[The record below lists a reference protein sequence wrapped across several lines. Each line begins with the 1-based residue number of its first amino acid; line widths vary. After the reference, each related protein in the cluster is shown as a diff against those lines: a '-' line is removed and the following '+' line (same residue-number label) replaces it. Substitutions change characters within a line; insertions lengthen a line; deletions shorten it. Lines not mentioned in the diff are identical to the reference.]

1 MKKKVFFVDSKETH
15 ELVFRALGAKRC
27 LCPLCSHT
35 RKKRNESTL
44 CWDHTKNVGY
54 CQHCGAVCV
63 LHKEQSDQGLAHVQQ
78 PAPEPKIDPAAQHA
92 RLTARYPHH
101 KRSLSPRVIA
111 WLEARGIDAEV
122 AKRMGCFS
130 IPMGHDD
137 EAIAFV
143 FRRDGLET
151 NIKFRTL
158 KEKGYFF
165 ATSGALMH
173 PYHAD
178 AIGKHNTLIITEGEM
193 DSIACVCAELPNTTG
208 VPNGA
213 GSKNMAWLDT
223 YAEELAKVELFYI
236 AVDDDE
242 RGHELREALIDKLGA
257 ERCRIV
263 TYNGHKDAN
272 ELLQNEGKE
281 ALNAQLQAASQPE
294 IANTLNLENEYDS
307 FEQLFTEGGL
317 KGLKIDM
324 PEIDDIVSWR
334 TGSFVVVTGIP
345 GHGKSEFIDFLT
357 VSLNRLHGFKT
368 LFFSPENDPVT
379 YHMSKLSMK
388 ISGKRFGTDY
398 MTREELSRVYTDIK
412 QNFFFI
418 DPDLYDIDQILEI
431 ATAMV
436 KTHGIKVFVVD
447 PFNTLELKNPENISE
462 TNVINRL
469 LGKFKAFVRNY
480 NVSLILSAH
489 PRKMDILGKNDVA
502 SYREPTLYD
511 ISGSANFYNRCDYG
525 ITVHRADKDVKDS
538 KGDRNYTNITFEKIR
553 WRELGQPASCKLR
566 YNYVNGRYDS
576 MHKTAAEWDYSWWE
590 SCEQTPSETCRQT
603 TDEVNE
609 HVA

>member
-1 MKKKVFFVDSKETH
+1 MRKKVFFVDSKETH

-63 LHKEQSDQGLAHVQQ
+63 LHKEQPVQTQ
-78 PAPEPKIDPAAQHA
+78 TQQSAPEPVIDPQAQHA
-92 RLTARYPHH
+92 RLVSRYSLN
-101 KRSLSPRVIA
+101 KRSLSPHAIE
-111 WLEARGIDAEV
+111 WLDARGIDAEV
-122 AKRMGCFS
+122 ARQMGCFS
-130 IPMGHDD
+130 IPMGRDD

-143 FRRDGLET
+143 FKRDGLET

-173 PYHAD
+173 PYNAD
-178 AIGKHNTLIITEGEM
+178 AIGKYSTLIITEGEM
-193 DSIACVCAELPNTTG
+193 DSIACLCAELPNTIG

-213 GSKNMAWLDT
+213 GSKNMAWIDT
-223 YAEELAKVELFYI
+223 YAAEMIKVERFYI
-236 AVDDDE
+236 AADDDA
-242 RGHELREALIDKLGA
+242 RGYELRQALIDKLGA
-257 ERCRIV
+257 ERCHIV
-263 TYNGHKDAN
+263 TYNGYKDAN
-272 ELLQNEGKE
+272 ELLQNGGKE
-281 ALNAQLQAASQPE
+281 ALKAQLQKASQPE
-294 IANTLNLENEYDS
+294 IEHIINLSNELDN
-307 FEQLFTEGGL
+307 FEKFFADGGM

-324 PEIDDIVSWR
+324 PEIDEIVSWR
-334 TGSFVVVTGIP
+334 PGSFIVVTGIP
-345 GHGKSEFIDFLT
+345 GHGKSEFIDFLV

-388 ISGKRFGTDY
+388 ITGKRFGTPY
-398 MTREELSRVYTDIK
+398 MTHEEMSTVYTDIK

-418 DPDLYDIDQILEI
+418 EPDLFDIDQILEL
-431 ATAMV
+431 AAVMV
-436 KTHGIKVFVVD
+436 KMHGIKVFVVD

-469 LGKFKAFVRNY
+469 LGKFKDFVRNY
-480 NVSLILSAH
+480 NVSMILSAH
-489 PRKMDILGKNDVA
+489 PRKMDVLGKSDVA
-502 SYREPTLYD
+502 NHREPTLYD

-525 ITVHRADKDVKDS
+525 IIVHRADKDVKDS

-576 MHKTAAEWDYSWWE
+576 IHKTAAEWDYTWWE
-590 SCEQTPSETCRQT
+590 SYEQTTDETCQQT

>member
-1 MKKKVFFVDSKETH
+1 MRKKVFFVDSKETH

-63 LHKEQSDQGLAHVQQ
+63 LHKEQPVQTQ
-78 PAPEPKIDPAAQHA
+78 TQQSAPEPVIDPQAQHA
-92 RLTARYPHH
+92 RLVSRYSLN
-101 KRSLSPRVIA
+101 KRSLSPHAIE

-122 AKRMGCFS
+122 ARQMGCFS
-130 IPMGHDD
+130 IPMGRDD

-143 FRRDGLET
+143 FKRDGLET

-173 PYHAD
+173 PYNAD
-178 AIGKHNTLIITEGEM
+178 AIGKYSTLIITEGEM
-193 DSIACVCAELPNTTG
+193 DSIACLCAELPNTIG

-213 GSKNMAWLDT
+213 GSKNMAWIDT
-223 YAEELAKVELFYI
+223 YAEEMIKVERFYI
-236 AVDDDE
+236 AADDDA
-242 RGHELREALIDKLGA
+242 RGYELRQALIDKLGA
-257 ERCRIV
+257 ERCHIV
-263 TYNGHKDAN
+263 TYNGYKDAN
-272 ELLQNEGKE
+272 ELLQNGGKE
-281 ALNAQLQAASQPE
+281 ALKAQLQKASQPE
-294 IANTLNLENEYDS
+294 IEHIINLSNELDN
-307 FEQLFTEGGL
+307 FEKFFADGGM

-324 PEIDDIVSWR
+324 PEIDEIVSWR
-334 TGSFVVVTGIP
+334 PGSFIVVTGIP
-345 GHGKSEFIDFLT
+345 GHGKSEFIDFLV

-388 ISGKRFGTDY
+388 ITGKRFGTPY
-398 MTREELSRVYTDIK
+398 MTHEEMSTVYTDIK

-418 DPDLYDIDQILEI
+418 EPDLFDIDQILEL
-431 ATAMV
+431 AAVMV
-436 KTHGIKVFVVD
+436 KMHGIKVFVVD

-469 LGKFKAFVRNY
+469 LGKFKDFIRNY
-480 NVSLILSAH
+480 NVSMILSAH
-489 PRKMDILGKNDVA
+489 PRKMDVLGKSDVA
-502 SYREPTLYD
+502 NHREPTLYD

-525 ITVHRADKDVKDS
+525 IIVHRADKDVKDS

-576 MHKTAAEWDYSWWE
+576 MHKTAAEWDYTWWE

>member
-1 MKKKVFFVDSKETH
+1 MRKKVFFVDSKETH

-35 RKKRNESTL
+35 RKKRNEPTL
-44 CWDHTKNVGY
+44 CWDYTKNVGY

-63 LHKEQSDQGLAHVQQ
+63 LHKEQPVQPQ
-78 PAPEPKIDPAAQHA
+78 TQQSAPEPVIDPQAQHA
-92 RLTARYPHH
+92 RLVSRYPLD
-101 KRSLSPRVIA
+101 KRSLSPRA
-111 WLEARGIDAEV
+111 GEWLEARGIDAEI
-122 AKRMGCFS
+122 ARQMGCFS
-130 IPMGHDD
+130 IPMGRDD

-173 PYHAD
+173 PYNAD
-178 AIGKHNTLIITEGEM
+178 AIGKHTTLIITEGEM
-193 DSIACVCAELPNTTG
+193 DSIACLCAELPNTIG

-213 GSKNMAWLDT
+213 GSKNMAWIDT
-223 YAEELAKVELFYI
+223 YAAEMAAVECFYI
-236 AVDDDE
+236 AADDDA
-242 RGHELREALIDKLGA
+242 RGHELRQALIDKLGA
-257 ERCRIV
+257 ERCHIV
-263 TYNGHKDAN
+263 TYNGYKDAN

-281 ALNAQLQAASQPE
+281 ALKAQLQMASQPE
-294 IANTLNLENEYDS
+294 IEHIINLSNELDS
-307 FEQLFTEGGL
+307 FEKFFADGGM

-324 PEIDDIVSWR
+324 PEIDQIVSWR
-334 TGSFVVVTGIP
+334 TGSFIVVTGIP
-345 GHGKSEFIDFLT
+345 GHGKSEFIDFLV

-388 ISGKRFGTDY
+388 ITGKRFGTPY
-398 MTREELSRVYTDIK
+398 MTHEEMSTVYTDIK

-418 DPDLYDIDQILEI
+418 EPDLFDIDQILEI
-431 ATAMV
+431 AAVMV
-436 KTHGIKVFVVD
+436 KMHGIKVFVVD

-489 PRKMDILGKNDVA
+489 PRKMDVLGKSDVA
-502 SYREPTLYD
+502 NHREPTLYD

-525 ITVHRADKDVKDS
+525 IIVHRPDKDVKDT

-553 WRELGQPASCKLR
+553 WRELGNPASCKLR

-576 MHKTAAEWDYSWWE
+576 LHKTAAEWDYTWWE
-590 SCEQTPSETCRQT
+590 
-603 TDEVNE
+603 EVE
-609 HVA
+609 SAD